1 MNALFRDANTNT
13 GPLDVFSRNPYFGF
27 RRVKYMDPPMKP
39 AAPIN
44 IVLDEPDA
52 NPATS
57 IAAPT
62 TIIMIPGH
70 LRRFSVSMLADD
82 TFRVPNF
89 WFANSIS
96 DVPTRIPLESE

>member
-44 IVLDEPDA
+44 IV
-52 NPATS
+52 
-57 IAAPT
+57 
-62 TIIMIPGH
+62 MIPGH

>member
-44 IVLDEPDA
+44 IV
-52 NPATS
+52 
-57 IAAPT
+57 
-62 TIIMIPGH
+62 
-70 LRRFSVSMLADD
+70 
-82 TFRVPNF
+82 
-89 WFANSIS
+89 
-96 DVPTRIPLESE
+96 